1 MQLKEGGNIF
11 KGAKG
16 ELLTGR
22 INQADVAP
30 TVKWL
35 EGITGLSLQD
45 SMLGTTGKAATSG
58 DMDLGVDESK
68 ISKDELVA
76 KLSQWAQSQQQ
87 DPKQWVR
94 KSGISVH
101 FKTPIGGDMKKEKFV
116 QTDFMFGDP
125 TWQKFSLQGGTVGS
139 DYKGVDRH
147 ILLASIAKA
156 LGYRWSHNYG
166 LLNRESNQPVSKDPD
181 RIAQLLLGVDHTAK
195 DLNSVESIHKII
207 RGRSDYEKLIAD
219 AVESFAKA
227 GKRLPEHT
235 VEGSNVWFRNMMN
248 VVGR

>member
-1 MQLKEGGNIF
+1 MMLKEGGNIF
-11 KGAKG
+11 KGSQG

-35 EGITGLSLQD
+35 EGITGLPLQD
-45 SMLGTTGKAATSG
+45 GMLGTTGKAPTSG
-58 DMDLGVDESK
+58 DLDLSVDENK

-76 KLSQWAQSQQQ
+76 KLSQWAQSKKQ

-101 FKTPIGGDMKKEKFV
+101 FKTPIAGDEKKGFV
-116 QTDFMFGDP
+116 QTDFMFGEP
-125 TWQKFSLQGGTVGS
+125 EWQKFSLQGGLTGS
-139 DYKGVDRH
+139 EYKGMDRH

-195 DLNSVESIHKII
+195 DLASVESIHKII
-207 RGRSDYEKLIAD
+207 KNRSHYEKLVVD
-219 AVESFAKA
+219 AVESFGRA
-227 GKRLPEHT
+227 GKKLPEHT

>member
-1 MQLKEGGNIF
+1 MMLKEGGNIF
-11 KGAKG
+11 KGSQG

-35 EGITGLSLQD
+35 EGITGLPLQD
-45 SMLGTTGKAATSG
+45 GMLGTTGKAPTSG
-58 DMDLGVDESK
+58 DLDLSVDENK

-76 KLSQWAQSQQQ
+76 KLSQWAQSKKQ

-101 FKTPIGGDMKKEKFV
+101 FKTPIAGDEKKGFV
-116 QTDFMFGDP
+116 QTDFMFGEP
-125 TWQKFSLQGGTVGS
+125 EWQKFSLQGGLTGS
-139 DYKGVDRH
+139 EYKGMDRH

-195 DLNSVESIHKII
+195 DLTSVESIHKII
-207 RGRSDYEKLIAD
+207 KTRSDYEKLVAD
-219 AVESFAKA
+219 AVESFGRA
-227 GKRLPEHT
+227 GKKLPEHT

>member
-1 MQLKEGGNIF
+1 MMLKEGGNIF
-11 KGAKG
+11 KGAEG

-22 INQADVAP
+22 INQADVLP

-45 SMLGTTGKAATSG
+45 NMLGTTGKAPTSG
-58 DMDLGVDESK
+58 DLDLGVDEKK
-68 ISKDELVA
+68 ISKDELVS

-101 FKTPIGGDMKKEKFV
+101 FKTPIAGDVKKGFV
-116 QTDFMFGDP
+116 QTDFMFGEP
-125 TWQKFSLQGGTVGS
+125 TWQKFSLQGGLTGS
-139 DYKGVDRH
+139 EYKGMDRH
-147 ILLASIAKA
+147 VLLASIAKA

-181 RIAQLLLGVDHTAK
+181 RIAQLLLGVDHTAE
-195 DLNSVESIHKII
+195 DLASVESIHKII
-207 RGRSDYEKLIAD
+207 KNRSDYEKLVAD

-235 VEGSNVWFRNMMN
+235 VEGSNVWFRNMMQ

>member
-1 MQLKEGGNIF
+1 MMLKEGGNIF
-11 KGAKG
+11 KGSQG

-35 EGITGLSLQD
+35 EGITGLPLQD
-45 SMLGTTGKAATSG
+45 GMLGTTGKAPTSG
-58 DMDLGVDESK
+58 DLDLSVDENK

-76 KLSQWAQSQQQ
+76 KLSQWAQSKKQ

-101 FKTPIGGDMKKEKFV
+101 FKTPIAGDEKKGFV
-116 QTDFMFGDP
+116 QTDFMFGEP
-125 TWQKFSLQGGTVGS
+125 EWQKFSLQGGLTGS
-139 DYKGVDRH
+139 EYKGMDRH

-195 DLNSVESIHKII
+195 DLASVESIHKII
-207 RGRSDYEKLIAD
+207 KNRSDYEKLVAD
-219 AVESFAKA
+219 AVESFGQA
-227 GKRLPEHT
+227 GKKLPEHT

-248 VVGR
+248 VVTK

>member
-1 MQLKEGGNIF
+1 MMLKEGGNIF
-11 KGAKG
+11 KGAEG

-22 INQADVAP
+22 INQADVLP

-45 SMLGTTGKAATSG
+45 NMLGTTGKAPTSG
-58 DMDLGVDESK
+58 DLDLGVDENK
-68 ISKDELVA
+68 ISKDELVS
-76 KLSQWAQSQQQ
+76 KLSQWAQSQKQ

-101 FKTPIGGDMKKEKFV
+101 FKTPIAGDVKKGFV
-116 QTDFMFGDP
+116 QTDFMFGEP
-125 TWQKFSLQGGTVGS
+125 EWQKFSLQGGMTGS
-139 DYKGVDRH
+139 KYKGMDRH

-181 RIAQLLLGVDHTAK
+181 RIAQLLLGVDHTAE
-195 DLNSVESIHKII
+195 DLASVESIHKII
-207 RGRSDYEKLIAD
+207 KNRSDYEKLVAD
-219 AVESFAKA
+219 AVESFAKS

>member
-1 MQLKEGGNIF
+1 MLLKEGGNIF
-11 KGAKG
+11 KGSQG

-35 EGITGLSLQD
+35 EGITGLSLSD
-45 SMLGTTGKAATSG
+45 TMLGSTGKAASSG
-58 DMDLGVDESK
+58 DLDLGVDESK
-68 ISKDELVA
+68 ISKDQLVT
-76 KLSQWAQSQQQ
+76 KLSQWTQSQQQ

-101 FKTPIGGDMKKEKFV
+101 FKTPIQGDSKKGFV

-125 TWQKFSLQGGTVGS
+125 EWQKFSLQGGLTGS
-139 DYKGVDRH
+139 EYKGMDRH

-195 DLNSVESIHKII
+195 DLNSVESINKII
-207 RGRSDYEKLIAD
+207 RGRSDYEKLVAD

-227 GKRLPEHT
+227 RKKLPEHT

>member
-1 MQLKEGGNIF
+1 
-11 KGAKG
+11 
-16 ELLTGR
+16 
-22 INQADVAP
+22 
-30 TVKWL
+30 VKWL
-35 EGITGLSLQD
+35 EGITGLSLSD
-45 SMLGTTGKAATSG
+45 TMLGSTGKAASSG
-58 DMDLGVDESK
+58 DLDLGVDESK
-68 ISKDELVA
+68 ISKDQLVT
-76 KLSQWAQSQQQ
+76 KLSQWSQSQKQ
-87 DPKQWVR
+87 DPKDWVR

-101 FKTPIGGDMKKEKFV
+101 FKTPIQGDSKKGFV

-125 TWQKFSLQGGTVGS
+125 EWQKFSLQGGLTGS
-139 DYKGVDRH
+139 EYKGMDRH

-195 DLNSVESIHKII
+195 DLNSVESINKII
-207 RGRSDYEKLIAD
+207 RGRSDYEKLVAD

-227 GKRLPEHT
+227 GKKLPEHT

>member
-1 MQLKEGGNIF
+1 MMLKEGGNIF
-11 KGAKG
+11 KGSQG

-35 EGITGLSLQD
+35 EGITGLPLQD
-45 SMLGTTGKAATSG
+45 GMLGTTGKAPTSG
-58 DMDLGVDESK
+58 DLDLSVDENK

-76 KLSQWAQSQQQ
+76 KLSQWAQSKKQ

-101 FKTPIGGDMKKEKFV
+101 FKTPIAGDEKKGFV
-116 QTDFMFGDP
+116 QTDFMFGEP
-125 TWQKFSLQGGTVGS
+125 EWQKFSLQGGLTGS
-139 DYKGVDRH
+139 EYKGMDRH

-195 DLNSVESIHKII
+195 DLVSVESIHKII
-207 RGRSDYEKLIAD
+207 KNRSDYEKLVAD
-219 AVESFAKA
+219 AVESFGRA
-227 GKRLPEHT
+227 GKKLPEHT

>member
-1 MQLKEGGNIF
+1 MILKEGGNIF
-11 KGAKG
+11 KGSQG

-22 INQADVAP
+22 INQADVSP

-35 EGITGLSLQD
+35 EGITGLPLQD
-45 SMLGTTGKAATSG
+45 GMLGTTGKAPTSG
-58 DMDLGVDESK
+58 DLDLSVDENK

-76 KLSQWAQSQQQ
+76 KLSQWAQSKKQ

-101 FKTPIGGDMKKEKFV
+101 FKTPIAGDEKKGFV
-116 QTDFMFGDP
+116 QTDFMFGEP
-125 TWQKFSLQGGTVGS
+125 EWQKFSLQGGLTGS
-139 DYKGVDRH
+139 EYKGMDRH

-195 DLNSVESIHKII
+195 DLTSVESIHKII
-207 RGRSDYEKLIAD
+207 KNRSDYEKLVAD
-219 AVESFAKA
+219 AVESFGRA
-227 GKRLPEHT
+227 GKKLPEHT

>member
-1 MQLKEGGNIF
+1 MMLKEGGNIF
-11 KGAKG
+11 KGSQG

-35 EGITGLSLQD
+35 EGITGLPLQD
-45 SMLGTTGKAATSG
+45 GMLGTTGKAPTSG
-58 DMDLGVDESK
+58 DLDLSVDENK

-76 KLSQWAQSQQQ
+76 KLSQWAQSKKQ

-101 FKTPIGGDMKKEKFV
+101 FKTPIAGDEKKGFV
-116 QTDFMFGDP
+116 QTDFMFGEP
-125 TWQKFSLQGGTVGS
+125 EWQKFSLQGGLTGS
-139 DYKGVDRH
+139 EYKGMDRH

-195 DLNSVESIHKII
+195 DLTSVESIHKII
-207 RGRSDYEKLIAD
+207 KNRSDYEKLVAD
-219 AVESFAKA
+219 AVESFGQA
-227 GKRLPEHT
+227 GKKLPEHT

>member
-1 MQLKEGGNIF
+1 MMLKEGGNIF
-11 KGAKG
+11 KGSQG

-35 EGITGLSLQD
+35 EGITGLPLQD
-45 SMLGTTGKAATSG
+45 GMLGTTGKAPTSG
-58 DMDLGVDESK
+58 DLDLSVDENK

-76 KLSQWAQSQQQ
+76 KLSQWAQSKKQ

-101 FKTPIGGDMKKEKFV
+101 FKTPIAGDEKKGFV
-116 QTDFMFGDP
+116 QTDFMFGEP
-125 TWQKFSLQGGTVGS
+125 EWQKFSLQGGLTGS
-139 DYKGVDRH
+139 EYKGMDRH

-195 DLNSVESIHKII
+195 DLVSVESIHKII
-207 RGRSDYEKLIAD
+207 KNRSDYEKLVAD
-219 AVESFAKA
+219 AVESFGQA
-227 GKRLPEHT
+227 GKKLPEHT

>member
-1 MQLKEGGNIF
+1 MMLKEGGNIF
-11 KGAKG
+11 KGSQG

-35 EGITGLSLQD
+35 EGITGLPLQD
-45 SMLGTTGKAATSG
+45 GMLGTTGKAPTSG
-58 DMDLGVDESK
+58 DLDLSVDENK

-76 KLSQWAQSQQQ
+76 KLSQWAQSKKQ

-101 FKTPIGGDMKKEKFV
+101 FKTPIAGDEKKGFV
-116 QTDFMFGDP
+116 QTDFMFGEP
-125 TWQKFSLQGGTVGS
+125 EWQKFSLQGGLTGS
-139 DYKGVDRH
+139 EYKGMDRH

-195 DLNSVESIHKII
+195 DLTSVESIHKII
-207 RGRSDYEKLIAD
+207 KNRSDYEKLVAD
-219 AVESFAKA
+219 AVESFGRA
-227 GKRLPEHT
+227 GKKLPEHT

>member
-1 MQLKEGGNIF
+1 MMLKEGGNIF
-11 KGAKG
+11 KGSQG

-35 EGITGLSLQD
+35 EGITGLPLQD
-45 SMLGTTGKAATSG
+45 GMLGTTGKAPTSG
-58 DMDLGVDESK
+58 DLDLSVDENK

-76 KLSQWAQSQQQ
+76 KLSQWAQSKKQ

-101 FKTPIGGDMKKEKFV
+101 FKTPIAGDEKKGFV
-116 QTDFMFGDP
+116 QTDFMFGEP
-125 TWQKFSLQGGTVGS
+125 EWQKFSLQGGLTGS
-139 DYKGVDRH
+139 EYKGMDRH

-195 DLNSVESIHKII
+195 DLASVESIHKII
-207 RGRSDYEKLIAD
+207 KNRSDYEKLVAD
-219 AVESFAKA
+219 AVESFGQA
-227 GKRLPEHT
+227 GKKLPEHT

>member
-1 MQLKEGGNIF
+1 MMLKEGGNIF
-11 KGAKG
+11 KGSQG

-35 EGITGLSLQD
+35 EGITGLPLQD
-45 SMLGTTGKAATSG
+45 GMLGTTGKAPTSG
-58 DMDLGVDESK
+58 DLDLSVDENK

-76 KLSQWAQSQQQ
+76 KLSQWAQSKKQ

-101 FKTPIGGDMKKEKFV
+101 FRTPIAGDEKKGFV
-116 QTDFMFGDP
+116 QTDFMFGEP
-125 TWQKFSLQGGTVGS
+125 EWQKFSLQGGLTGS
-139 DYKGVDRH
+139 EYKGMDRH

-181 RIAQLLLGVDHTAK
+181 RIAQLLLGVDHTSK
-195 DLNSVESIHKII
+195 DLASVESIHKII
-207 RGRSDYEKLIAD
+207 KNRSDYEKLVAD
-219 AVESFAKA
+219 AVESFGRA
-227 GKRLPEHT
+227 GKKLPEHT
-235 VEGSNVWFRNMMN
+235 VEGRNVWFRNMMN

>member
-1 MQLKEGGNIF
+1 MLLKEGGNIF
-11 KGAKG
+11 KGSQG

-35 EGITGLSLQD
+35 EGITGLSLQAN
-45 SMLGTTGKAATSG
+45 MLGTTGKAPTSG
-58 DMDLGVDESK
+58 DLDLGVDEKK

-101 FKTPIGGDMKKEKFV
+101 FKTPIKGDVKKGFV
-116 QTDFMFGDP
+116 QTDFMFGEP
-125 TWQKFSLQGGTVGS
+125 EWQKFSLQGGLTGS
-139 DYKGVDRH
+139 EYKGMDRH
-147 ILLASIAKA
+147 VLLASIAKS

-181 RIAQLLLGVDHTAK
+181 RIAQLLLGVDHTAE
-195 DLNSVESIHKII
+195 DLASVESIHRII
-207 RGRSDYEKLIAD
+207 RGRSDYEKLVAD
-219 AVESFAKA
+219 AVESFAKT

>member
-1 MQLKEGGNIF
+1 MMLKEGGNIF
-11 KGAKG
+11 KGSQG

-35 EGITGLSLQD
+35 EGITGLPLQD
-45 SMLGTTGKAATSG
+45 GMLGTTGKAATSG
-58 DMDLGVDESK
+58 DLDLSVDENK

-76 KLSQWAQSQQQ
+76 KLSQWAQSKKQ

-101 FKTPIGGDMKKEKFV
+101 FRTPIAGDEKKGFV
-116 QTDFMFGDP
+116 QTDFMFGEP
-125 TWQKFSLQGGTVGS
+125 EWQKFSLQGGLTGS
-139 DYKGVDRH
+139 EYKGMDRH

-181 RIAQLLLGVDHTAK
+181 RIAQLLLGVDHTSK
-195 DLNSVESIHKII
+195 DLASVESIHKII
-207 RGRSDYEKLIAD
+207 KNRSDYEKLVAD
-219 AVESFAKA
+219 AVESFGRA
-227 GKRLPEHT
+227 GKKLPEHT
-235 VEGSNVWFRNMMN
+235 VEGSNIWFRNMMN

>member
-1 MQLKEGGNIF
+1 MMLKEGGNIF
-11 KGAKG
+11 KGSQG

-35 EGITGLSLQD
+35 EGITGLPLQD
-45 SMLGTTGKAATSG
+45 GMLGTTGKAPTSG
-58 DMDLGVDESK
+58 DLDLSVDENK

-76 KLSQWAQSQQQ
+76 KLSQWAQSKKQ

-101 FKTPIGGDMKKEKFV
+101 FRTPIAGDEKKGFV
-116 QTDFMFGDP
+116 QTDFMFGEP
-125 TWQKFSLQGGTVGS
+125 EWQKFSLQGGLTGS
-139 DYKGVDRH
+139 EYKGMDRH

-195 DLNSVESIHKII
+195 DLTRVESIHKII
-207 RGRSDYEKLIAD
+207 KNRSDYEKLVAD
-219 AVESFAKA
+219 AVESFGRA
-227 GKRLPEHT
+227 GKKLPEHT

>member
-1 MQLKEGGNIF
+1 MMLKEGGNIF
-11 KGAKG
+11 KGAQG

-35 EGITGLSLQD
+35 EGITGLKLQD
-45 SMLGTTGKAATSG
+45 NMLGTTGKAPTSG
-58 DMDLGVDESK
+58 DLDLGVDENQ
-68 ISKDELVA
+68 ISKDELVS

-87 DPKQWVR
+87 DAKQWVR

-101 FKTPIGGDMKKEKFV
+101 FKTPIAGDVAKGFV
-116 QTDFMFGDP
+116 QTDFMFGEP
-125 TWQKFSLQGGTVGS
+125 EWQKFSLQGGLTGS
-139 DYKGVDRH
+139 EYKGMDRH

-166 LLNRESNQPVSKDPD
+166 LLNRESNQPVSKDPE

-195 DLNSVESIHKII
+195 DLASVESIHKII
-207 RGRSDYEKLIAD
+207 KSRSDYEKLVAD
-219 AVESFAKA
+219 AVESFAKS

-235 VEGSNVWFRNMMN
+235 VEGSNVWFRNMMD
-248 VVGR
+248 VVSR

>member
-1 MQLKEGGNIF
+1 MLLKEGGNIF
-11 KGAKG
+11 KGSQG

-35 EGITGLSLQD
+35 EGIKGLSLSD
-45 SMLGTTGKAATSG
+45 TMLGSTGKAASSG
-58 DMDLGVDESK
+58 DLDLGVDESK
-68 ISKDELVA
+68 ISKDQLVT
-76 KLSQWAQSQQQ
+76 KLSQWAQSQKQ
-87 DPKQWVR
+87 DPKDWVR

-101 FKTPIGGDMKKEKFV
+101 FKTPIQGDSKKGFV

-125 TWQKFSLQGGTVGS
+125 EWQKFSLQGGLTGS
-139 DYKGVDRH
+139 EYKGMDRH

-195 DLNSVESIHKII
+195 DLNSVESINKII
-207 RGRSDYEKLIAD
+207 RGRSDYEKLVAD

-227 GKRLPEHT
+227 GKKLPEHT

>member
-1 MQLKEGGNIF
+1 MMLKEGGNIF
-11 KGAKG
+11 KGSQG

-35 EGITGLSLQD
+35 EGITGLPLQD
-45 SMLGTTGKAATSG
+45 GMLGTTGKAPTSG
-58 DMDLGVDESK
+58 DLDLSVDENK

-76 KLSQWAQSQQQ
+76 KLSQWAQSKKQ

-101 FKTPIGGDMKKEKFV
+101 FRTPIAGDEKKGFV
-116 QTDFMFGDP
+116 QTDFMFGEP
-125 TWQKFSLQGGTVGS
+125 EWQKFSLQGGLTGS
-139 DYKGVDRH
+139 EYKGMDRH

-181 RIAQLLLGVDHTAK
+181 RIAQLLLGVDHTSK
-195 DLNSVESIHKII
+195 DLASVESIHKII
-207 RGRSDYEKLIAD
+207 KNRSDYEKLVAD
-219 AVESFAKA
+219 AVESFGRA
-227 GKRLPEHT
+227 GKKLPEHT
-235 VEGSNVWFRNMMN
+235 VEGSNIWFRNMMN
-248 VVGR
+248 VVTK

>member
-1 MQLKEGGNIF
+1 MMLKEGGNIF
-11 KGAKG
+11 KGSQG

-35 EGITGLSLQD
+35 EGITGLPLQD
-45 SMLGTTGKAATSG
+45 GMLGTTGKAPTSG
-58 DMDLGVDESK
+58 DLDLSVDENK

-76 KLSQWAQSQQQ
+76 KLSQWAQSKKQ

-101 FKTPIGGDMKKEKFV
+101 FRTPIAGDEKKGFV
-116 QTDFMFGDP
+116 QTDFMFGEP
-125 TWQKFSLQGGTVGS
+125 EWQKFSLQGGLTGS
-139 DYKGVDRH
+139 EYKGMDRH

-195 DLNSVESIHKII
+195 DLTSVESIHKII
-207 RGRSDYEKLIAD
+207 KNRSDYEKLVAD
-219 AVESFAKA
+219 AVESFGRA
-227 GKRLPEHT
+227 GKKLPEHT

>member
-1 MQLKEGGNIF
+1 MMLKEGGNIF
-11 KGAKG
+11 KGSQG

-35 EGITGLSLQD
+35 EGITGLPLQD
-45 SMLGTTGKAATSG
+45 GMLGTTGKAPTSG
-58 DMDLGVDESK
+58 DLDLSVDENK

-76 KLSQWAQSQQQ
+76 KLSQWAQSKKQ

-101 FKTPIGGDMKKEKFV
+101 FKTPIAGDEKKGFV
-116 QTDFMFGDP
+116 QTDFMFGEP
-125 TWQKFSLQGGTVGS
+125 EWQKFSLQGGLTGS
-139 DYKGVDRH
+139 EYKGMDRH

-181 RIAQLLLGVDHTAK
+181 RIAQLLLGVDHTSK
-195 DLNSVESIHKII
+195 DLASVESIHKII
-207 RGRSDYEKLIAD
+207 KNRSDYEKLVAD
-219 AVESFAKA
+219 AVESFGRA
-227 GKRLPEHT
+227 GKKLPEHT

>member
-1 MQLKEGGNIF
+1 MMLKEGGNIF
-11 KGAKG
+11 KGSQG

-22 INQADVAP
+22 INQADVSP

-35 EGITGLSLQD
+35 EGITGLPLQD
-45 SMLGTTGKAATSG
+45 GMLGTTGKAPTSG
-58 DMDLGVDESK
+58 DLDLSVDENK

-76 KLSQWAQSQQQ
+76 KLSQWAQSKKQ

-101 FKTPIGGDMKKEKFV
+101 FKTPIAGDEKKGFV
-116 QTDFMFGDP
+116 QTDFMFGEP
-125 TWQKFSLQGGTVGS
+125 EWQKFSLQGGLTGS
-139 DYKGVDRH
+139 EYKGMDRH

-181 RIAQLLLGVDHTAK
+181 RIAQLLLGVDHTSK
-195 DLNSVESIHKII
+195 DLASVESIHKII
-207 RGRSDYEKLIAD
+207 KNRSDYEKLVAD
-219 AVESFAKA
+219 AVESFGRA
-227 GKRLPEHT
+227 GKKLPEHT

>member
-1 MQLKEGGNIF
+1 MMLKEGGNIF
-11 KGAKG
+11 KGSQG

-22 INQADVAP
+22 INQADVSP

-35 EGITGLSLQD
+35 EGITGLPLQD
-45 SMLGTTGKAATSG
+45 GMLGTTGKAPTSG
-58 DMDLGVDESK
+58 DLDLSVDENK

-76 KLSQWAQSQQQ
+76 KLSQWAQSKKQ

-101 FKTPIGGDMKKEKFV
+101 FKTPIAGDEKKGFV
-116 QTDFMFGDP
+116 QTDFMFGEP
-125 TWQKFSLQGGTVGS
+125 EWQKFSLQGGLTGS
-139 DYKGVDRH
+139 EYKGMDRH

-195 DLNSVESIHKII
+195 DLASVESIHKII
-207 RGRSDYEKLIAD
+207 KNRSDYEKLVAD
-219 AVESFAKA
+219 AVESFGRA
-227 GKRLPEHT
+227 GKKLPEHT

>member
-1 MQLKEGGNIF
+1 MMLKEGGNIF
-11 KGAKG
+11 KGSQG

-35 EGITGLSLQD
+35 EGITGLPLQD
-45 SMLGTTGKAATSG
+45 GMLGTTGKAPTSG
-58 DMDLGVDESK
+58 DLDLSVDENK

-76 KLSQWAQSQQQ
+76 KLSQWAQSKKQ

-101 FKTPIGGDMKKEKFV
+101 FKTPIAGDEKKGFV
-116 QTDFMFGDP
+116 QTDFMFGEP
-125 TWQKFSLQGGTVGS
+125 EWQKFSLQGGLTGS
-139 DYKGVDRH
+139 EYKGMDRH

-181 RIAQLLLGVDHTAK
+181 RIAQLLLGVDHTSK
-195 DLNSVESIHKII
+195 DLASVESIHKII
-207 RGRSDYEKLIAD
+207 KNRSDYEKLVAD
-219 AVESFAKA
+219 AVESFGRA
-227 GKRLPEHT
+227 GKKLPEHT
-235 VEGSNVWFRNMMN
+235 VEGSNIWFRNMMN

>member
-1 MQLKEGGNIF
+1 MMLKEGGNIF
-11 KGAKG
+11 KGSQG

-35 EGITGLSLQD
+35 EGITGLPLQD
-45 SMLGTTGKAATSG
+45 GMLGTTGKAPTSG
-58 DMDLGVDESK
+58 DLDLSVDENK

-76 KLSQWAQSQQQ
+76 KLSQWAQSKKQ

-101 FKTPIGGDMKKEKFV
+101 FKTPIAGDEKKGFV
-116 QTDFMFGDP
+116 QTDFMFGEP
-125 TWQKFSLQGGTVGS
+125 EWQKFSLQGGLTGS
-139 DYKGVDRH
+139 EYKGMDRH

-195 DLNSVESIHKII
+195 DLASVESIHKII
-207 RGRSDYEKLIAD
+207 KNRSDYEQLVVD
-219 AVESFAKA
+219 AVESFGRA
-227 GKRLPEHT
+227 GKKLPEHT

>member
-11 KGAKG
+11 KGAEG

-45 SMLGTTGKAATSG
+45 AMLGTTGKAPTSG
-58 DMDLGVDESK
+58 DLDLSVDENK

-76 KLSQWAQSQQQ
+76 KLSQWAQSKKQ

-101 FKTPIGGDMKKEKFV
+101 FKTPIAGDEKKGFV
-116 QTDFMFGDP
+116 QTDFMFGEP
-125 TWQKFSLQGGTVGS
+125 TWQKFSLQGGLTGS
-139 DYKGVDRH
+139 EYKGMDRH

-195 DLNSVESIHKII
+195 DLTSVESIHKII
-207 RGRSDYEKLIAD
+207 KNRSDYEKLVAD
-219 AVESFAKA
+219 AVESFGRA
-227 GKRLPEHT
+227 GKKLPEHT

>member
-1 MQLKEGGNIF
+1 MMLKEGGNIF
-11 KGAKG
+11 KGAEG

-45 SMLGTTGKAATSG
+45 NMLGTTGKAPTSG
-58 DMDLGVDESK
+58 DLDLGVDEKK
-68 ISKDELVA
+68 ISKDELVS

-101 FKTPIGGDMKKEKFV
+101 FKTPIAGDVKKGFV
-116 QTDFMFGDP
+116 QTDFMFGEP
-125 TWQKFSLQGGTVGS
+125 TWQKFSLQGGLTGS
-139 DYKGVDRH
+139 EYKGMDRH
-147 ILLASIAKA
+147 VLLASIAKA

-195 DLNSVESIHKII
+195 DLTSVESIHKII
-207 RGRSDYEKLIAD
+207 KNRSDYEKLVAD
-219 AVESFAKA
+219 AVESFGRA
-227 GKRLPEHT
+227 GKKLPEHT